1 MPLITLLHISYLGT
15 GLATIRILFGGRDY
29 PWHFRFILAYYVGI
43 FVHIVILHLAIVFTI
58 TSPIVTWLLLCIGVL
73 GLLFEV
79 ANGLR
84 TSPFSFGRFP
94 VDYKNKCLNG
104 FLAILLLTPAI
115 YLITLRL
122 VAVPD
127 ISFDPTAFW
136 NLKAKYLFYGQHLW
150 TDTFLDVDRINE
162 HRDYPLYMPIF
173 NFEHYS
179 IIGKADDFATKA
191 GTWIY
196 YGTGLLLFFC
206 LVSEWAGNKVA
217 LLTTAFV
224 LYSPAYSYD
233 AYASIT
239 STYVDFPLSLMILVS
254 TGFLVRYLRSGH
266 TIDLFGSAMAAS
278 SATLQKTEGTVW
290 AVIFIGFTVL
300 IISKQRNREW
310 KNDYAWLLLPLFTL
324 GGWYLIKSRL
334 PYDLD
339 IENPTIEQL
348 FSLWKVAPKMLVAWV
363 ASIFKI
369 EPWGLLPFFT
379 IPAFMVGL
387 IRNSHDTIKLVPA
400 LMVLCYL
407 ASNFIAFMILDVQ
420 LGSFD
425 LYMRVSY
432 DRHIIQILLVSVFL
446 AVAMNTLK
454 FVGEDDS
461 NVQGNK
467 CSTFGSLAESANR
480 SN

>member
-1 MPLITLLHISYLGT
+1 
-15 GLATIRILFGGRDY
+15 
-29 PWHFRFILAYYVGI
+29 
-43 FVHIVILHLAIVFTI
+43 
-58 TSPIVTWLLLCIGVL
+58 
-73 GLLFEV
+73 
-79 ANGLR
+79 
-84 TSPFSFGRFP
+84 
-94 VDYKNKCLNG
+94 
-104 FLAILLLTPAI
+104 
-115 YLITLRL
+115 
-122 VAVPD
+122 
-127 ISFDPTAFW
+127 
-136 NLKAKYLFYGQHLW
+136 
-150 TDTFLDVDRINE
+150 
-162 HRDYPLYMPIF
+162 
-173 NFEHYS
+173 
-179 IIGKADDFATKA
+179 
-191 GTWIY
+191 
-196 YGTGLLLFFC
+196 
-206 LVSEWAGNKVA
+206 
-217 LLTTAFV
+217 
-224 LYSPAYSYD
+224 
-233 AYASIT
+233 
-239 STYVDFPLSLMILVS
+239 
-254 TGFLVRYLRSGH
+254 
-266 TIDLFGSAMAAS
+266 MAAS

-387 IRNSHDTIKLVPA
+387 MRNIHNKIKLVPA

-432 DRHIIQILLVSVFL
+432 NRHIIQILLVSVFL

>member
-15 GLATIRILFGGRDY
+15 GLATIRILFRGRDY

-58 TSPIVTWLLLCIGVL
+58 TSPIVTWLLLCIGLL

-136 NLKAKYLFYGQHLW
+136 NLKAKYFFYGQHLW

-432 DRHIIQILLVSVFL
+432 NRHIIQILLVSVFL

-467 CSTFGSLAESANR
+467 CSTFGSLAESANG